1 MGTLGYIIR
10 TIPFP
15 RLVIMTVGRNIQSG
29 FMIAFGVA
37 GLLTIGNGLS
47 TWILGGKTL
56 SSEVKRVTGIGGSQ

>member
-1 MGTLGYIIR
+1 
-10 TIPFP
+10 
-15 RLVIMTVGRNIQSG
+15 MTVGRNIQSG

-47 TWILGGKTL
+47 TWVLGGKTL

>member
-1 MGTLGYIIR
+1 MAIGT
-10 TIPFP
+10 
-15 RLVIMTVGRNIQSG
+15 NIQSG
-29 FMIAFGVA
+29 FMIAVGVA